1 MTSSAGNA
9 AGTLRCFAPC
19 PRGLEALLADE
30 LRALGASAAEVLPGG
45 VRFDGDLAA
54 CYRANLES
62 RLASRILWQVA
73 HAPYRKEDDVYNA
86 ALALPWETW
95 FAPERSIRV
104 DVTGKNCPLRSLDFI
119 TLRIKDAVCDRL
131 RDRTGSRP
139 NVDTVAPDMRIH
151 AYLDPTHCTLYLD
164 TSGEPLYKRGLR
176 QESNEAPLRENLAA
190 GILKLAGWTPGVPL
204 LDPMCGSGTFL
215 LEAAQ
220 ISLGISPGIRR
231 DFAFEKMK
239 IFDASSWQKMR
250 DAARA
255 REKPAVPL
263 PIFGSDL
270 YGDALKAARVNFEA
284 ALLAPTVTLKQ
295 ANLLE
300 ISAPAPAGILVTNPP
315 YGVRL
320 GEDEELAAFYPKLGD
335 VLKRK
340 FSGWNCYILTADM
353 RLPKLIRLTAS
364 KRTPLFNGA
373 LECRLFEYR
382 MVAGGNRKMKD

>member
-1 MTSSAGNA
+1 
-9 AGTLRCFAPC
+9 
-19 PRGLEALLADE
+19 
-30 LRALGASAAEVLPGG
+30 
-45 VRFDGDLAA
+45 
-54 CYRANLES
+54 
-62 RLASRILWQVA
+62 
-73 HAPYRKEDDVYNA
+73 
-86 ALALPWETW
+86 
-95 FAPERSIRV
+95 
-104 DVTGKNCPLRSLDFI
+104 
-119 TLRIKDAVCDRL
+119 
-131 RDRTGSRP
+131 
-139 NVDTVAPDMRIH
+139 
-151 AYLDPTHCTLYLD
+151 
-164 TSGEPLYKRGLR
+164 
-176 QESNEAPLRENLAA
+176 
-190 GILKLAGWTPGVPL
+190 
-204 LDPMCGSGTFL
+204 MCGSGTFL

-220 ISLGISPGIRR
+220 ISLGISPGSRR

-239 IFDASSWQKMR
+239 IFDASSWQTMR

>member
-1 MTSSAGNA
+1 MTITA
-9 AGTLRCFAPC
+9 AKAVATLRCFAPC
-19 PRGLEALLADE
+19 PRGLEALLAGE
-30 LRALGASAAEVLPGG
+30 LAALGASSTEVLQGG

-62 RLASRILWQVA
+62 RLASRVLWQVA
-73 HAPYRKEDDVYNA
+73 HAPYRKEDDVYQL
-86 ALALPWETW
+86 ALALPWESW
-95 FAPERSIRV
+95 FPPERTIRV
-104 DVTGKNCPLRSLDFI
+104 DVTGKNCPLKSLDFI

-131 RDRTGSRP
+131 RDRAGSRP
-139 NVDTVAPDMRIH
+139 NVDTAAPDMRIH
-151 AYLDPTHCTLYLD
+151 AYLDPTHCTIYLD

-176 QESNEAPLRENLAA
+176 QESNEAPIRENLAA
-190 GILKLAGWTPGVPL
+190 GILKLAGWVPGVPL

-220 ISLGISPGIRR
+220 ISLGIAPGSRR
-231 DFAFEKMK
+231 GFAFEKMK
-239 IFDASSWQKMR
+239 IFDAQLWQKLR

-255 REKPAVPL
+255 KEIPAGPL
-263 PIFGSDL
+263 PLFGSDL
-270 YGDALKAARVNFEA
+270 FGDALKAARINFEA
-284 ALLAPTVTLKQ
+284 AMLAPAVTLKQ
-295 ANLLE
+295 ANVLE
-300 ISAPAPAGILVTNPP
+300 ISAPAPEGILVTNPP

-340 FSGWNCYILTADM
+340 FSGWNCYILSADM

-382 MVAGGNRKMKD
+382 MVAGGNRKIKG

>member
-1 MTSSAGNA
+1 MTSFAGNA

-45 VRFDGDLAA
+45 VRFEGDLAA

-220 ISLGISPGIRR
+220 ISLGISPGSRR